1 MSNRWLLV
9 LVITG
14 VAIISI
20 IIGFA
25 ILQEQEFSVPPA
37 DEIGKFADIQE
48 LKSYLIENQ
57 GIGYTGY
64 PVPAGES
71 LDMNLKTDAVMQ
83 GGYGAS
89 TASVS
94 VPPVQSGEYSTTNIQ
109 VAGVDEADFVKN
121 DGKYIYILSGDTL
134 AIVNAFPAEKA
145 EIVSRISVKGNP
157 AELFLKGNRL
167 VVFANI
173 LDEHYITP
181 PSSVAPVPYSR
192 QMTHAF
198 VYDIRDRANPELV
211 RDIAISGSYSNSRMI
226 GDDVYLITT
235 ESTPWYKDEPLLPV
249 VKDSTGMDMN
259 PDVYYF
265 KVPCDYF
272 VYNTIAS
279 FFVADEKPTE
289 SQTYLSGYSTTLYAS
304 IDNLYIAYTKPA
316 MYPRPL
322 WDSGS
327 SMERAISDDEPQDG
341 TVIHRFA
348 IENGHIAY
356 KATGDVP
363 GHLLNQFS
371 MDESDGYLR
380 VATTVEGWHPQSG
393 SYLYNNVYVLDA
405 DMETVGELEFIAPEE
420 KIYSTRFIGDRLYM
434 VTFKRIDPFFV
445 IDLSDPEDPGILG
458 KLKIPGYSDYLH
470 PYDPDYIIGV
480 GKETGENQWG
490 GVSVEGVKIA
500 LFDVRDVNNPVLVDK
515 LEIGDS
521 GTDSEAL
528 YDHRAF
534 LFDRDKNLLVIPIR
548 EVQKVYKSDYPGS
561 SYNHRIWQGAYVFG
575 ITPETGFVKRGTV
588 THSEG
593 GEPYSYYGSSDA
605 VRRSLYID
613 DVLYTI
619 SSKSIIASDLMDL
632 NDRLGEVELPGSRY
646 QDWYPPMMMVE

>member
-1 MSNRWLLV
+1 MSDRWLFILV
-9 LVITG
+9 VAG
-14 VAIISI
+14 VAIIST

-25 ILQEQEFSVPPA
+25 VLQEQESSVLPA

-57 GIGYTGY
+57 RMEYTGY
-64 PVPAGES
+64 PVPVGES
-71 LDMNLKTDAVMQ
+71 LDMGLKTDASMQ
-83 GGYGAS
+83 DGFGETYP
-89 TASVS
+89 VS
-94 VPPVQSGEYSTTNIQ
+94 IPPEQSSEYSTTNIQ
-109 VAGVDEADFVKN
+109 VAGIDEADFVKN

-134 AIVNAFPAEKA
+134 AIIDANPAEKA
-145 EIVSRISVKGNP
+145 EIVCRITVKGNP
-157 AELFLKGNRL
+157 AELFLKDNRL
-167 VVFANI
+167 VVFSNT
-173 LDEHYITP
+173 LDEEYITP

-198 VYDIRDRANPELV
+198 VYDIRDRSDPELV

-226 GDDVYLITT
+226 GEYVYLITT
-235 ESTPWYKDEPLLPV
+235 ESTPWYMDDPLVPV
-249 VKDSTGMDMN
+249 VKDSTGMDVS
-259 PDVYYF
+259 PDIYYF
-265 KVPCDYF
+265 KVPWDYF
-272 VYNTIAS
+272 VYNTITS
-279 FFVADEKPTE
+279 FSVTDKNPVE
-289 SQTYLSGYSTTLYAS
+289 SQTYLSSYSTTLYAS

-327 SMERAISDDEPQDG
+327 SIERVTSDDEPRDG

-348 IENGHIAY
+348 IGNGHVAY
-356 KATGDVP
+356 KSTGDVP

-380 VATTVEGWHPQSG
+380 VATTVEGWNSQSG
-393 SYLYNNVYVLDA
+393 SYRYNNVYVLDA

-420 KIYSTRFIGDRLYM
+420 AIYSTRFIGDRLYM

-445 IDLSDPEDPGILG
+445 IDLSDPENPGILG

-480 GKETGENQWG
+480 GKETDENQWG

-500 LFDVRDVNNPVLVDK
+500 LFDVRDVNNPTLVDK
-515 LEIGDS
+515 VEIGDS
-521 GTDSEAL
+521 GTESGAL

-534 LFDRDKNLLVIPIR
+534 LFYRNKNLLVIPIQ
-548 EVQKVYKSDYPGS
+548 EVQKVYKSENPGA
-561 SYNHRIWQGAYVFG
+561 SYSHRIWQGAYVFG
-575 ITPETGFVKRGTV
+575 ITPETGFVERGTV

-593 GEPYSYYGSSDA
+593 GDPYSYYGSSDA

-619 SSKSIIASDLMDL
+619 SSRSIIASNLSDL
-632 NDRLGEVELPGSRY
+632 NDRLGEVELPGGGTYR
-646 QDWYPPMMMVE
+646 DGYPMLMVE